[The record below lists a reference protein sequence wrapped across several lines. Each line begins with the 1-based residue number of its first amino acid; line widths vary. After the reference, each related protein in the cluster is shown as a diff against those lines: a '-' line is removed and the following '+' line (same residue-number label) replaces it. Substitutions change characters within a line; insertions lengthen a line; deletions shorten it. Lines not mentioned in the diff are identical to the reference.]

1 MTTASTG
8 RLQRDRDS
16 RHPRY
21 WPSRG
26 GLWLLRGLTRCP
38 VSWQTKIGRLLG
50 RVAKQQ
56 LGQRRHIVER
66 NLELCFPDLDVTA
79 RQRLLQR
86 HFEAAGV
93 SILEMATAWSGHLDQ
108 LDAELEIRG
117 SDHFEAARQRANGI
131 LLLGGHFLS
140 MEIAGALFA
149 RRWPV
154 DVVYRRQH
162 HPVLDA
168 AERKGRSR
176 HFQALIEHQQIRE
189 VVRRLRAG
197 HSVWFA
203 ADQDQGRQGAVFAPF
218 FGIEAATLTSP
229 LRLARLTGA
238 TVLLIDM
245 WRNDMWRKDM
255 WRKDKWPANE
265 GKRWTLRFRPLPDGF
280 PSGDHSADAGR
291 LNASI
296 EAAVRE
302 HPEQYLWLH
311 RRFKTRPQDA
321 PSVY

>member
-1 MTTASTG
+1 MTSAATG
-8 RLQRDRDS
+8 RLQRDRDAEHS
-16 RHPRY
+16 RY
-21 WPSRG
+21 WPSRCS
-26 GLWLLRGLTRCP
+26 LWLLRGLTHLP
-38 VSWQTKIGRLLG
+38 VSWQTQIGHLLG
-50 RVAKQQ
+50 RIAKHL
-56 LGQRRHIVER
+56 LGQRRHIVKR
-66 NLELCFPDLDVTA
+66 NLQLCFPDATEA
-79 RQRLLQR
+79 ERRRLLEA

-93 SILEMATAWSGHLDQ
+93 SILEMANAWGGNLAALDE
-108 LDAELEIRG
+108 ELEVQG
-117 SDHFEAARQRANGI
+117 SAHLENAGRQAGGV
-131 LLLGGHFLS
+131 LFLGGHYLC
-140 MEIAGALFA
+140 MEIVGALFA

-154 DVVYRRQH
+154 DVVYRRQS

-168 AERKGRSR
+168 AEREGRLR
-176 HFQALIEHQQIRE
+176 HFQGLIEHQQIRQ

-238 TVLLIDM
+238 TILLIDM
-245 WRNDMWRKDM
+245 WRNDKRT
-255 WRKDKWPANE
+255 AN
-265 GKRWTLRFRPLPDGF
+265 GGRRWTLRFRPLPDGF
-280 PSGDHSADAGR
+280 PSGDRRADAGR

-311 RRFKTRPQDA
+311 RRFKTRPPDA
-321 PSVY
+321 PNIY